1 MEAHLTEYRKSLVEA
16 ERRSQEAYDKAVLSL
31 SGGGLAISF
40 AFLKDY
46 LAGQQPAMASLL
58 FVAWVCWG
66 FSASAILASFFASSL
81 ALRKAISQVD
91 ENSIYTFRA
100 GGAASTVTAIL
111 NVAAGILFLL
121 GVIAA
126 AIFASLNMR

>member
-1 MEAHLTEYRKSLVEA
+1 
-16 ERRSQEAYDKAVLSL
+16 
-31 SGGGLAISF
+31 
-40 AFLKDY
+40 
-46 LAGQQPAMASLL
+46 MASLL